1 MSAVTHGKHHLP
13 LAGLLNLFVTYVVW
27 GSTYLAIR
35 VAVREG
41 AGWGPFW
48 MGASRVLVAAALL
61 FLFNKL
67 RGARLRPTLAVPGF
81 RTLGSC
87 LPVRRFSG
95 EHPSMAPFECEEQRS
110 RLIGK

>member
-1 MSAVTHGKHHLP
+1 M
-13 LAGLLNLFVTYVVW
+13 AGLLHLFVTYVVW

-61 FLFNKL
+61 FLFNRL
-67 RGARLRPTLAVPGF
+67 RGARLRPTRFELGILAVTGLLY
-81 RTLGSC
+81 RLWSGGADRGHDADLGG
-87 LPVRRFSG
+87 VDG
-95 EHPSMAPFECEEQRS
+95 
-110 RLIGK
+110 